1 MFSRWLRRLTGAFS
15 FRLGLYYGTFFA
27 LLAVGF
33 CVFGYFV
40 VVDTLREKDRDT
52 AKAELERLV
61 RIYERRGLD
70 GVRATYAEELE
81 LERTQFFIRAIARDG
96 RTEFSVIP
104 RDGKDFELSRVAL
117 PEPKAGERVWEEIDS
132 PDRTRTWVIYT
143 LRLGDGR
150 RLQVGTRTSDRAD
163 LREDIAGAFL
173 KVILPALG
181 LGLLGGW
188 VLTIRALAPVREI
201 LRTVRTIL
209 DTGNLGARV
218 PARNSDD
225 ELEQLVTVLNR
236 MLARNELL
244 IRGMREALDNVAH
257 DLRTPLTRMRST
269 AERALEDPENAA
281 RAQEALAD
289 AVEESERVLTVLG
302 TLMDVAEA
310 EAGAMKLR
318 REPIDVADLLR
329 GVLGVYE
336 HVADDKSIRLVQA
349 SPPGL
354 KVFAD
359 RPRLQQAIAN
369 LVDNAIKY
377 SPAGTTVTV
386 EAARAGAGVEF
397 VVADQGPGI
406 SPEDLPRIWD
416 RLYRGDKSRSQRGL
430 GLGLSFVRAIAHA
443 HGGKAAVSQ
452 PPAGGS
458 RFSLSVGEG

>member
-1 MFSRWLRRLTGAFS
+1 MFSKWLRRLTGAFS
-15 FRLGLYYGTFFA
+15 FRLGLYYGAFFT

-33 CVFGYFV
+33 CIFGYFV

-70 GVRATYAEELE
+70 AVREAYAEELD
-81 LERTQFFIRAIARDG
+81 LERTQFFIRVIAPDG

-117 PEPKAGERVWEEIDS
+117 LDVEEGEREWEEIDS

-143 LRLGDGR
+143 LRLEGGR

-163 LREDIAGAFL
+163 LREDIVGAFL
-173 KVILPALG
+173 KVIVPALG
-181 LGLLGGW
+181 IGLLGGW
-188 VLTIRALAPVREI
+188 LLTIRALAPVREI
-201 LRTVRTIL
+201 LRTVRSIL

-218 PARNSDD
+218 PARRSDD

-236 MLARNELL
+236 MLERNELL
-244 IRGMREALDNVAH
+244 IRGMRESLDNVAH
-257 DLRTPLTRMRST
+257 DLRTPLTRMRSM
-269 AERALEDPENAA
+269 AERALEEPENPA

-318 REPIDVADLLR
+318 RETIDVADLLR
-329 GVLGVYE
+329 GVVGVYE
-336 HVADDKSIRLVQA
+336 HVAEDKSIRLEQRSA
-349 SPPGL
+349 LGL
-354 KVFAD
+354 TVFAD
-359 RPRLQQAIAN
+359 RPRLQQAVAN

-377 SPAGTTVTV
+377 SPAGTVVTL
-386 EAARAGAGVEF
+386 EAACAGAAVELA
-397 VVADQGPGI
+397 VIDQGPGI
-406 SPEDLPRIWD
+406 PPEDLPRIWD
-416 RLYRGDKSRSQRGL
+416 RLYRGDKSRSERGL
-430 GLGLSFVRAIAHA
+430 GLGLSFVRAIARA
-443 HGGKAAVSQ
+443 HGGKAEVNL
-452 PPAGGS
+452 PPGGGS
-458 RFSLSVGEG
+458 RFSISISG